1 MACNLFYL
9 ATMQIAFS
17 HVHAS
22 NISKA
27 NKKMSEHHRK
37 ENEEEGT
44 ETETPKILREK
55 LQNLFVSA
63 ASNK

>member
-22 NISKA
+22 NKSKA

-37 ENEEEGT
+37 ENEEEV
-44 ETETPKILREK
+44 TETPKILREK